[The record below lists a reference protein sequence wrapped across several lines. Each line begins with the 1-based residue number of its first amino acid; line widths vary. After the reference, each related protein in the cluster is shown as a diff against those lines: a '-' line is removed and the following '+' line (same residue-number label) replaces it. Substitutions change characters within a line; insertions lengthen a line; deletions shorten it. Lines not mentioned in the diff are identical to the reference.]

1 MLTKFFLQAVEL
13 RRFVPMGL
21 PLCKNDGAAVLPGQ
35 VGELRVHRTGN
46 NLSVDCVELV
56 HTIAECNDLC
66 GADECAAQHTRV
78 YVKNVYTLQHNDKA
92 FVELVPD
99 GTYKSRG

>member
-1 MLTKFFLQAVEL
+1 MTTTA
-13 RRFVPMGL
+13 
-21 PLCKNDGAAVLPGQ
+21 LCWNDGAAVLPGQ

-66 GADECAAQHTRV
+66 GADECAAEHTSACI
-78 YVKNVYTLQHNDKA
+78 KNMYILRHNDSD
-92 FVELVPD
+92 FVERVPD
-99 GTYKSRG
+99 VTYKSRG